1 MEKTDSSPLSRQA
14 LYANKKE
21 WNRFLSIF
29 LLAVGI
35 GFTVS
40 GIIFF
45 FAYNWNDLPKFAK
58 LGIVEVLLVTSVLLA
73 VFTRWNRLVKQI
85 LLTGAT
91 FLTGTLFAV
100 FGQIYQTG
108 ADAYDLFLGWTLFT
122 ILWAV
127 AIRFA
132 PLWLTFIGLLCTT
145 IWLYNIQ
152 IAARG
157 SWEMILLANA
167 VTWICASATV
177 ITEWMSIKGS
187 LNKQNR
193 WFVSL
198 LSLATIVHTCYL
210 TMLAISDASSLAIAT
225 ICEEKAIIVSL
236 ISTILI
242 FSAGL
247 WFGWKEKNLFYLAT
261 IPFATLMILLTAF
274 ICHSDLRDVNLFFF
288 SGMMVITG
296 TTLLIYIIL
305 QLKKKWYG
313 TEA

>member
-1 MEKTDSSPLSRQA
+1 MEKADSSPLSRQA

-58 LGIVEVLLVTSVLLA
+58 LGIVEVLLVSS
-73 VFTRWNRLVKQI
+73 VFTRWSRLVKQI

-91 FLTGTLFAV
+91 FLIGTLFAV

-127 AIRFA
+127 AARFA

-145 IWLYNIQ
+145 IWLYTNSQ
-152 IAARG
+152 SRLMG
-157 SWEMILLANA
+157 ND
-167 VTWICASATV
+167 SACQCSNLD
-177 ITEWMSIKGS
+177 M
-187 LNKQNR
+187 R
-193 WFVSL
+193 FV
-198 LSLATIVHTCYL
+198 
-210 TMLAISDASSLAIAT
+210 
-225 ICEEKAIIVSL
+225 
-236 ISTILI
+236 
-242 FSAGL
+242 
-247 WFGWKEKNLFYLAT
+247 N
-261 IPFATLMILLTAF
+261 
-274 ICHSDLRDVNLFFF
+274 CHHRMDEYKR
-288 SGMMVITG
+288 
-296 TTLLIYIIL
+296 
-305 QLKKKWYG
+305 
-313 TEA
+313 EPE

>member
-1 MEKTDSSPLSRQA
+1 MEKSDYLPPSRQV

-29 LLAVGI
+29 LLAAGI
-35 GFTVS
+35 GFAVS

-45 FAYNWNDLPKFAK
+45 FAYNWDELPKFAK
-58 LGIVEVLLVTSVLLA
+58 LGIVEILLVSSVLLT
-73 VFTRWNRLVKQI
+73 VFTRWSRLVKQI

-91 FLTGTLFAV
+91 FLIGTLFAV

-152 IAARG
+152 IATRG
-157 SWEMILLANA
+157 SWEMVLLANA

-177 ITEWMSIKGS
+177 VTEWMSIKGS

-198 LSLATIVHTCYL
+198 LSLATIVHASYLMMATIADANFL
-210 TMLAISDASSLAIAT
+210 TMAT
-225 ICEEKAIIVSL
+225 ICEEKTIIVTL
-236 ISTILI
+236 ISTVLV
-242 FSAGL
+242 FSTGL
-247 WFGWKEKNLFYLAT
+247 WFGWKAKNLFYLAA
-261 IPFATLMILLTAF
+261 IPFAALMILLTAF
-274 ICHSDLRDVNLFFF
+274 ICHSNLKDVSLFFF

>member
-1 MEKTDSSPLSRQA
+1 MEKSDYSPPSRQA

-29 LLAVGI
+29 LLAAGI
-35 GFTVS
+35 GFAVS

-45 FAYNWNDLPKFAK
+45 FAYNWDELPKFAK
-58 LGIVEVLLVTSVLLA
+58 LGIVEVLLVSSVLLA
-73 VFTRWNRLVKQI
+73 VFTRWNMLVKKL

-91 FLTGTLFAV
+91 FLIGTLFAV

-152 IAARG
+152 IATRG
-157 SWEMILLANA
+157 SWEMVLLANA
-167 VTWICASATV
+167 VTWICASATA
-177 ITEWMSIKGS
+177 ITEWMNIKGS
-187 LNKQNR
+187 LDKQNR

-198 LSLATIVHTCYL
+198 LSLATIVHASYLMMATIADANFL
-210 TMLAISDASSLAIAT
+210 TMAT
-225 ICEEKAIIVSL
+225 ICEEKTIIVTL
-236 ISTILI
+236 ISTVLV
-242 FSAGL
+242 FSIGL
-247 WFGWKEKNLFYLAT
+247 WFGWKAKHLFYLAA
-261 IPFATLMILLTAF
+261 IPFAALMILLTAF
-274 ICHSDLRDVNLFFF
+274 ICHSNLRDVNLFFF
-288 SGMMVITG
+288 AGIIVITG

-305 QLKKKWYG
+305 HLKKQWYG

>member
-1 MEKTDSSPLSRQA
+1 MEQADSSPLSRQA

-29 LLAVGI
+29 LLAAGV

-58 LGIVEVLLVTSVLLA
+58 LGIVEVLLVSSVLLA

-85 LLTGAT
+85 FLTGAT

-108 ADAYDLFLGWTLFT
+108 ANACDLFLGWTLFT

-152 IAARG
+152 ILSPD
-157 SWEMILLANA
+157 SWEMTLLANA

-187 LNKQNR
+187 LNKQIR
-193 WFVSL
+193 WFISL
-198 LSLATIVHTCYL
+198 LSLATIVHTSFL
-210 TMLAISDASSLAIAT
+210 MMLAISDVSSLTMET
-225 ICEEKAIIVSL
+225 ICEEKTMIIAL
-236 ISTILI
+236 ISTILV

-274 ICHSDLRDVNLFFF
+274 ICHSGLRHVHLFFF
-288 SGMMVITG
+288 AGMVVITG

-313 TEA
+313 AEA

>member
-58 LGIVEVLLVTSVLLA
+58 LGIVEILLVASVLLA

-152 IAARG
+152 IASPD
-157 SWEMILLANA
+157 SWEMTLLANA

-247 WFGWKEKNLFYLAT
+247 WFGWKEKNLFYLAA
-261 IPFATLMILLTAF
+261 IPFATLMILLTTF
-274 ICHSDLRDVNLFFF
+274 ICHSDLREVNLFFF
-288 SGMMVITG
+288 SGMIVITG